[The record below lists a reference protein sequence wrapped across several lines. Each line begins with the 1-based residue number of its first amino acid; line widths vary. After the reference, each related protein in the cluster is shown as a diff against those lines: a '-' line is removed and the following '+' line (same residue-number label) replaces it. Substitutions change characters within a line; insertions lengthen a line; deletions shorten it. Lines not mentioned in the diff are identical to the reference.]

1 MTTMLSDEARLC
13 EAVLFI
19 ENQPLSLDRITE
31 LTGIKPDL
39 VEDALQELRDDYSER
54 GSGLMLTEDED
65 LYSFAPSPDLYP
77 QLKQNYGRKV
87 DKRLSRAAL
96 ETLAIVAYKQP
107 VTRREIKD
115 IRGVDSD
122 SIVKLLREKD
132 YIKVVGRSREQGHPC
147 LYSTTR
153 KFLFEFKLTSIA
165 DLPKLSEVDR
175 MRFEKEEPLDEGLFA
190 EEETEEEAD
199 LPASREIET
208 GNVESIDLS
217 GDDIPERKSVKR
229 KSGQKKEEK
238 TAEETTAE
246 TGEEREDGSDEEQGE

>member
-1 MTTMLSDEARLC
+1 MRTISRKEAMMARTMLSDEARLC

-19 ENQPLSLDRITE
+19 ENQPLSMDRISE

-39 VEDALQELRDDYSER
+39 VEDALQELRDDYMER
-54 GSGLMLTEDED
+54 SSGLMLTEDED
-65 LYSFAPSPDLYP
+65 LFSFSPSPDLYP

-96 ETLAIVAYKQP
+96 ETLAIVAYRQP
-107 VTRREIKD
+107 VTRKEIRD

-132 YIKVVGRSREQGHPC
+132 YIKVVGRSSMQGHPC

-165 DLPKLSEVDR
+165 DLPRLSEVDR
-175 MRFEKEEPLDEGLFA
+175 MRFEKEDEGESFPED
-190 EEETEEEAD
+190 EED
-199 LPASREIET
+199 VPRREVET
-208 GNVESIDLS
+208 GEIESIDLS
-217 GDDIPERKSVKR
+217 GDDIPERRGKR
-229 KSGQKKEEK
+229 K
-238 TAEETTAE
+238 AVPAPDAA
-246 TGEEREDGSDEEQGE
+246 GEENGDGRDEKQGQ

>member
-1 MTTMLSDEARLC
+1 MARIMLSDEARLC

-19 ENQPLSLDRITE
+19 ENQPLTIDRITE

-39 VEDALQELRDDYSER
+39 VEDALQELKEDYSDR
-54 GSGLMLTEDED
+54 ASGLMLTEDED
-65 LYSFAPSPDLYP
+65 MFSFAPSPELYP

-96 ETLAIVAYKQP
+96 ETLAIVAYRQP
-107 VTRREIKD
+107 VTRKEIKD

-132 YIKVVGRSREQGHPC
+132 YIKVVGRSSIPGHPC

-175 MRFEKEEPLDEGLFA
+175 MRFE
-190 EEETEEEAD
+190 EEEEREEMDILSDEEEEAEI
-199 LPASREIET
+199 PPRREVET
-208 GNVESIDLS
+208 GNIESIDLS
-217 GDDIPERKSVKR
+217 GDDIPERRSNKNKKKSEKAEKAPENVEETED
-229 KSGQKKEEK
+229 GGDEEK
-238 TAEETTAE
+238 SE
-246 TGEEREDGSDEEQGE
+246 

>member
-1 MTTMLSDEARLC
+1 MKERMMARIMLSDEARLC

-19 ENQPLSLDRITE
+19 ENQPLTIDRITE

-39 VEDALQELRDDYSER
+39 VEDALQELKEDYSDR
-54 GSGLMLTEDED
+54 ASGLMLTEDED
-65 LYSFAPSPDLYP
+65 MFSFAPSPELYP

-96 ETLAIVAYKQP
+96 ETLAIVAYRQP

-132 YIKVVGRSREQGHPC
+132 YIKVVGRSSIPGHPC

-175 MRFEKEEPLDEGLFA
+175 LRFEKEDEARPPF
-190 EEETEEEAD
+190 EEEEEEEER
-199 LPASREIET
+199 PEVET
-208 GNVESIDLS
+208 GMEESIDLA
-217 GDDIPERKSVKR
+217 GDDIPERKRRPGR
-229 KSGQKKEEK
+229 KKKEKEEEEK
-238 TAEETTAE
+238 KDDGENAE
-246 TGEEREDGSDEEQGE
+246 

>member
-1 MTTMLSDEARLC
+1 MKTMLSDEARLC
-13 EAVLFI
+13 EVVLFI
-19 ENQPLSLDRITE
+19 ENRPLSLDKITE

-39 VEDALQELRDDYSER
+39 VEDALQELRDDYSDR
-54 GSGLMLTEDED
+54 GSGLMLTQDED

-77 QLKQNYGRKV
+77 QLRQNYGRRV

-175 MRFEKEEPLDEGLFA
+175 MRFEREDEESHDLLSD
-190 EEETEEEAD
+190 EEEEDFT
-199 LPASREIET
+199 PPRREVET
-208 GNVESIDLS
+208 GRIESIDLS
-217 GDDIPERKSVKR
+217 GDDIPERRSR
-229 KSGQKKEEK
+229 KKKAEAEVKEE
-238 TAEETTAE
+238 AEEK
-246 TGEEREDGSDEEQGE
+246 EDEGNQSESE

>member
-1 MTTMLSDEARLC
+1 MKAMLSDEARLC
-13 EAVLFI
+13 EVVLFI
-19 ENQPLSLDRITE
+19 ENQPLSLDRISE

-54 GSGLMLTEDED
+54 GSGLMITEDED
-65 LYSFAPSPDLYP
+65 LFSFSPSPDLYP

-165 DLPKLSEVDR
+165 DLPKLSDVDR
-175 MRFEKEEPLDEGLFA
+175 MRFEKEDEVVDDFFEED
-190 EEETEEEAD
+190 EEEMETKPRKEV
-199 LPASREIET
+199 ET
-208 GNVESIDLS
+208 GRIESIDLS
-217 GDDIPERKSVKR
+217 GDDVPERRKR
-229 KSGQKKEEK
+229 KKKAETE
-238 TAEETTAE
+238 TAEETEADNN
-246 TGEEREDGSDEEQGE
+246 EEAGDGTDEKQSE

>member
-1 MTTMLSDEARLC
+1 MRTMLSDEARLC
-13 EAVLFI
+13 EVVLFI

-54 GSGLMLTEDED
+54 GSGLMITEDED
-65 LYSFAPSPDLYP
+65 LYSFAPTPDLYP

-107 VTRREIKD
+107 VTRKEIKD

-132 YIKVVGRSREQGHPC
+132 YIKVVGRSSQQGHPC

-175 MRFEKEEPLDEGLFA
+175 MRFE
-190 EEETEEEAD
+190 EEEEREEMDILSDEEEEVEI
-199 LPASREIET
+199 PPRREVET
-208 GNVESIDLS
+208 GNIESIDLS
-217 GDDIPERKSVKR
+217 GDDIPERRSNKNKKKSEKAEKAPENVEETED
-229 KSGQKKEEK
+229 GGDEEK
-238 TAEETTAE
+238 SE
-246 TGEEREDGSDEEQGE
+246 

>member
-1 MTTMLSDEARLC
+1 MKAMLSDEARLC
-13 EAVLFI
+13 EVVLFI

-54 GSGLMLTEDED
+54 GSGLMITEDED
-65 LYSFAPSPDLYP
+65 LYSFSPSPDLYP

-165 DLPKLSEVDR
+165 DLPKLSDVDR
-175 MRFEKEEPLDEGLFA
+175 MRFEKEEEHDEFFD
-190 EEETEEEAD
+190 EDEDNEIDVRPE
-199 LPASREIET
+199 REVET
-208 GNVESIDLS
+208 GKIESIDLS
-217 GDDIPERKSVKR
+217 GDDIPERRTR
-229 KSGQKKEEK
+229 KKKTEKAETEK
-238 TAEETTAE
+238 TTVEMSEEE
-246 TGEEREDGSDEEQGE
+246 SDGGNEKQGE

>member
-1 MTTMLSDEARLC
+1 MTRMLSDEARLC
-13 EAVLFI
+13 EVVLFI
-19 ENQPLSLDRITE
+19 ENQPLSLDRISE

-39 VEDALQELRDDYSER
+39 VEDAMHELRDDYEDR

-65 LYSFAPSPDLYP
+65 LFSFTPSPDLYP

-175 MRFEKEEPLDEGLFA
+175 MKFEKDDELNEGLFA
-190 EEETEEEAD
+190 DEDEEEFQEK
-199 LPASREIET
+199 PQRREVET
-208 GNVESIDLS
+208 GEIESIDLS
-217 GDDIPERKSVKR
+217 GDDIPERRTR
-229 KSGQKKEEK
+229 KKKNTEVEDGRDKEEN
-238 TAEETTAE
+238 E
-246 TGEEREDGSDEEQGE
+246 

>member
-1 MTTMLSDEARLC
+1 MTRTMLSDEARLC
-13 EAVLFI
+13 EVVLFI

-39 VEDALQELRDDYSER
+39 VEDALQELRDDYNER

-87 DKRLSRAAL
+87 DKRLSRASL

-107 VTRREIKD
+107 VTRKEIRD

-132 YIKVVGRSREQGHPC
+132 YIKVVGRSSQQGHPC

-153 KFLFEFKLTSIA
+153 KFLFEFKLTSIS

-175 MRFEKEEPLDEGLFA
+175 MRFEKEEEDAEVDFPED
-190 EEETEEEAD
+190 EEEYI
-199 LPASREIET
+199 PPRKEIET
-208 GNVESIDLS
+208 GEVDSIDLS
-217 GDDIPERKSVKR
+217 GDDIPERRSVKGR
-229 KSGQKKEEK
+229 KKKKDEAIAEVAAAEIEENDTVEK
-238 TAEETTAE
+238 
-246 TGEEREDGSDEEQGE
+246 GDDDGRDEE

>member
-1 MTTMLSDEARLC
+1 MKTMLSDEARLC

-39 VEDALQELRDDYSER
+39 VEDALQELRDDYNDRS
-54 GSGLMLTEDED
+54 SGLILTEDED

-107 VTRREIKD
+107 VTRREIKE

-132 YIKVVGRSREQGHPC
+132 YIKVVGRSSEQSGHPC

-175 MRFEKEEPLDEGLFA
+175 MRFEKEDETPSDGLLSEDYD
-190 EEETEEEAD
+190 EEIPSMKER
-199 LPASREIET
+199 REIET
-208 GNVESIDLS
+208 GNIESIDLS
-217 GDDIPERKSVKR
+217 GDDIPERKNTR
-229 KSGQKKEEK
+229 KKK
-238 TAEETTAE
+238 AEPKKVAE
-246 TGEEREDGSDEEQGE
+246 TKTEENNENGRDEE

>member
-1 MTTMLSDEARLC
+1 MKTMLSDEARLC
-13 EAVLFI
+13 EVVLFI

-39 VEDALQELRDDYSER
+39 VEDALQELRDDYNDR

-65 LYSFAPSPDLYP
+65 LYSLAPSPDLYP

-132 YIKVVGRSREQGHPC
+132 YIKVAGRSREQGHPC

-175 MRFEKEEPLDEGLFA
+175 MRFEKEDESYDLLDE
-190 EEETEEEAD
+190 EEEESA
-199 LPASREIET
+199 PPVRREVET
-208 GNVESIDLS
+208 GNIESIDLS
-217 GDDIPERKSVKR
+217 GDDIPERRTR
-229 KSGQKKEEK
+229 KKKAEAKEEI
-238 TAEETTAE
+238 EEMNN
-246 TGEEREDGSDEEQGE
+246 ERDQSESE

>member
-1 MTTMLSDEARLC
+1 MARMMLSDEARLC

-19 ENQPLSLDRITE
+19 ENQPLTIDRLTE
-31 LTGIKPDL
+31 LTGIRPDK
-39 VEDALQELRDDYSER
+39 VEDALQELKDDYSDR
-54 GSGLMLTEDED
+54 ASGLVLTEDED
-65 LYSFAPSPDLYP
+65 AFSFTPSPDLYP

-96 ETLAIVAYKQP
+96 ETLAIVAYRQP
-107 VTRREIKD
+107 VTRKDIRD

-132 YIKVVGRSREQGHPC
+132 YIKVVGRSNVPGHPC

-175 MRFEKEEPLDEGLFA
+175 LRFEKEEEEIDEAA
-190 EEETEEEAD
+190 EDDGEEDSDEV
-199 LPASREIET
+199 ET
-208 GNVESIDLS
+208 GEVESIDLS
-217 GDDIPERKSVKR
+217 GDDIPERKKR
-229 KSGQKKEEK
+229 TPRKEKEEDK
-238 TAEETTAE
+238 ERSED
-246 TGEEREDGSDEEQGE
+246 GREDAE